1 MVKKGPVRHLLL
13 LAHPVPGEDNSD
25 QTAMYTVQCTLY
37 NCKLYSILSYDI
49 GIPYLH
55 VLKNFKQM
63 IILLSMIVHL
73 KLESSGMLAI
83 IGIAAMLRC
92 LW

>member
-1 MVKKGPVRHLLL
+1 MLLNQMAL
-13 LAHPVPGEDNSD
+13 LKLTMDSD
-25 QTAMYTVQCTLY
+25 RKMYTVQCTLY

-55 VLKNFKQM
+55 VLKNFEQM